1 MEEHANYAV
10 NFIEATR
17 LIKVYFLV
25 CFLFTFEFL
34 IIPVFNE
41 KNRKLENFFRNK
53 ILETKN
59 LKKFS

>member
-34 IIPVFNE
+34 IISVFNE